1 MTNCKVQ
8 GCRYSTSH
16 STDAHQCGKCHQFG
30 HGQIECGNSQKM
42 KRLEKYFT
50 NYVSENI
57 LTENSLAT
65 FCPINIIKN
74 FVPSGTFVE
83 VYGGMGSTIYVRNS
97 GNYFQGICIGNQDW
111 AYNPALIAE
120 KDEFLRG
127 YSQTNLTNYEQA
139 QICGR
144 NTL

>member
-16 STDAHQCGKCHQFG
+16 STESHKCGKCQQFG
-30 HGQIECGNSQKM
+30 HGQVECGNLQKM
-42 KRLEKYFT
+42 KSLEKHFT

-57 LTENSLAT
+57 LSENGLSS

-74 FVPSGTFVE
+74 FVPHGAFVE
-83 VYGGMGSTIYVRNS
+83 VYGGMGSTVYVRNS
-97 GNYFQGICIGNQDW
+97 GNQIQGICIGNQDW

-120 KDEFLRG
+120 KDEFIRG
-127 YSQTNLTNYEQA
+127 YSQVSLNNSQLS
-139 QICGR
+139 QINR
-144 NTL
+144 NIP